1 MQYSRGLHRLTRFL
15 LPFAVLFSSMATAA
29 EPKVLVSIKPLELIA
44 SAITDG
50 VTKPDLLL
58 QPGTSPHD
66 YNLKPSDIKNLASA
80 DVVFWVGE
88 NLEGFLKTPL
98 ARYSSEAK
106 TVALMHAPDMK
117 IQRFLS
123 AKKEDHDDHH
133 DHNNDHNKT
142 HKTANEEHHS
152 GHAHHHHH
160 GSHDPHVWL
169 SPDNAI
175 AMAKAMAEALSQVDT
190 SHAAVYQTNY
200 RDFAAQVRASD
211 ATNKGLLESIHNRG
225 FFVFHDGW
233 GYFTRHYDLKVLD
246 VFTLN
251 PEQQPGARHMVALRH
266 KLKEAG
272 NTCVF
277 REPQFHPAYLG
288 TVVDKLPVKIDVID
302 PLASDVQAQPD
313 SYPEYLEQL
322 SVTIRDCLSSPHS

>member
-1 MQYSRGLHRLTRFL
+1 MFNYTMQYFRGIRRLTRLL
-15 LPFAVLFSSMATAA
+15 LPFAVLVSSIATAT

-50 VTKPDLLL
+50 VTKPELLL

-66 YNLKPSDIKNLASA
+66 YSLKPSDIKSLASA
-80 DVVFWVGE
+80 DMVFWVGE
-88 NLEGFLKTPL
+88 DLEGFLKKPL
-98 ARYSSEAK
+98 ARYSSKAK
-106 TVALMHAPDMK
+106 AVALMDAPGMK
-117 IQRFLS
+117 IERFLS
-123 AKKEDHDDHH
+123 AEEDDHH
-133 DHNNDHNKT
+133 DEHDGD
-142 HKTANEEHHS
+142 HHS
-152 GHAHHHHH
+152 GHDHHHH
-160 GSHDPHVWL
+160 GIHDPHVWL

-175 AMAKAMAEALSQVDT
+175 AMAKAMTQALSEVDQ
-190 SHAAVYQTNY
+190 SHAASYQANY
-200 RDFAAQVRASD
+200 LYFAEQVKASD
-211 ATNKGLLESIHNRG
+211 ATNKNLLESLHNKG

-251 PEQQPGARHMVALRH
+251 PEQQPGARHMLALRH

-272 NTCVF
+272 HTCVF

-313 SYPEYLEQL
+313 SYPEYLGQL